1 MKLFN
6 QKKDSVDEVKQV
18 PFKLER
24 DIQNLVEKNTES
36 IFNLLFIQSELRVDK
51 YRIDSLCFDEENNSF
66 VIIEYKKGSSYSVI
80 DQGYTYLQLLL
91 NNKSDFLLVLSQHF
105 NKVFSTNEIDW
116 SQSKIIFISPSFN
129 SYQKDSVN
137 FKNLPFELW
146 EIKRFSNKS
155 LIFNLHKSTS
165 NESIQSLDNSKNTN
179 LISSVSREVKVY
191 DIEDLTSN
199 ISQSNLDKWNEMV
212 SRLNEMEGIELKPKK
227 NYVSIIIGGVSFKT
241 VFYLSFQKTKMKI
254 RIIRGVHNPDGY
266 KGENYFTID
275 DPKNVTTKTQRTLGN
290 GSTQKFYEI
299 TVDNDF
305 DIDYLMFLIKQKYN
319 NINN

>member
-6 QKKDSVDEVKQV
+6 QKKGSVDEVKQV

-24 DIQNLVEKNTES
+24 DIQDLVEKNTNS

-105 NKVFSTNEIDW
+105 NKVFNTNEIDW
-116 SQSKIIFISPSFN
+116 SQSKIIFVSPSFN

-146 EIKRFSNKS
+146 EIKRFSNNT
-155 LIFNLHKSTS
+155 LIFNLHKSSS
-165 NESIQSLDNSKNTN
+165 NESIQSLNSSKNKN
-179 LISSVSREVKVY
+179 LISSVSKEVKVY
-191 DIEDLTSN
+191 DIEDLISN
-199 ISQSNLDKWNEMV
+199 ISQNNLDKWNEIV
-212 SRLNEMEGIELKPKK
+212 SRLNEMEGVELKPKK
-227 NYVSIIIGGVSFKT
+227 
-241 VFYLSFQKTKMKI
+241 
-254 RIIRGVHNPDGY
+254 
-266 KGENYFTID
+266 
-275 DPKNVTTKTQRTLGN
+275 
-290 GSTQKFYEI
+290 I
-299 TVDNDF
+299 TSV
-305 DIDYLMFLIKQKYN
+305 
-319 NINN
+319 